1 MRIINK
7 KFIIRS
13 NFYFVGILILT
24 IGIALTIV
32 AGLGTSPYD
41 ALLVGLYNSYGLTI
55 GSWEYILGFILVIV
69 NAAIQRKRPNLLA
82 MVTAIITGL
91 GIDLWIFFLN
101 YYWKISMFGCKVVV
115 FLFGTLFIGLGVAMY
130 LQAEF
135 APSPVDSSMLVIQN
149 VLGIRLALAK
159 NILMLIFLS
168 FAFIFDGPIN
178 LGTLVMILCI
188 APLIEMFFP
197 LMEKLKNKKINIA

>member
-1 MRIINK
+1 VRIINR

-24 IGIALTIV
+24 FGIALTIV

-41 ALLVGLYNSYGLTI
+41 ALLVGLYNSFGLTI

-69 NAAIQRKRPNLLA
+69 NAAIQRKRPDLLA

-91 GIDLWIFFLN
+91 GIDLWIFFLK
-101 YYWKISMFGCKVVV
+101 YYWKISIFWCKVVL
-115 FLFGTLFIGLGVAMY
+115 FLFGIIFIGLGVAMY

-149 VLGIRLALAK
+149 VLGIRLAVAK

-168 FAFIFDGPIN
+168 FAFIFEGPIN
-178 LGTLVMILCI
+178 LGTLVMFDMLRRWVMLCQRK
-188 APLIEMFFP
+188 PRQGF
-197 LMEKLKNKKINIA
+197 K